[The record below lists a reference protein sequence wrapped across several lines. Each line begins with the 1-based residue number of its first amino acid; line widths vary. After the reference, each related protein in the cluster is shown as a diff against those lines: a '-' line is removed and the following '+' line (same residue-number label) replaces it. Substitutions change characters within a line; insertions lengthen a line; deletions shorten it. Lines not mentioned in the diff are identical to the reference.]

1 MLRSVVSVLALSHS
15 LLAQPTDLQACGDAY
30 YSSLKVILTLMF
42 EETTNILT
50 VYLL

>member
-1 MLRSVVSVLALSHS
+1 MLLSVISVLALSRS

-30 YSSLKVILTLMF
+30 YSSSKVIVSLMF
-42 EETTNILT
+42 FKTANILT